1 MKKPYL
7 SEDNAKTAVDEM
19 KGITAGEYS
28 DTDYKFKNSVYTEKI
43 QTSTTYIINDK
54 KRSEQRVVLYIHGGA
69 WFKDPFKIHF
79 DFIDTLATELDAKVI
94 MPVYPKTP
102 HATYKETFDLLEE
115 IYKKILSDVDSPE
128 QIIIM
133 GDSAGGQISLSFAQY
148 LKKLDLSQP
157 SHIILSS
164 PVLDAT
170 ISNPDTA
177 VYEKS
182 DPMLAIPGS
191 KYIIKLWSDELP
203 LDDWRVS
210 PMHGDLNGLG
220 HIIISIGTKEVLY
233 PDAVKFSKMLE
244 AKNIPHHFFPGHNL
258 YHVHTIMPIPER
270 AEFLTRIKK
279 IINKEA

>member
-1 MKKPYL
+1 M
-7 SEDNAKTAVDEM
+7 
-19 KGITAGEYS
+19 
-28 DTDYKFKNSVYTEKI
+28 
-43 QTSTTYIINDK
+43 
-54 KRSEQRVVLYIHGGA
+54 
-69 WFKDPFKIHF
+69 
-79 DFIDTLATELDAKVI
+79 I
-94 MPVYPKTP
+94 M
-102 HATYKETFDLLEE
+102 TFDLLEE

-148 LKKLDLSQP
+148 LKKLDLNQP

-220 HIIISIGTKEVLY
+220 HIIMSIGTKEVLY

-244 AKNIPHHFFPGHNL
+244 A
-258 YHVHTIMPIPER
+258 
-270 AEFLTRIKK
+270 
-279 IINKEA
+279 